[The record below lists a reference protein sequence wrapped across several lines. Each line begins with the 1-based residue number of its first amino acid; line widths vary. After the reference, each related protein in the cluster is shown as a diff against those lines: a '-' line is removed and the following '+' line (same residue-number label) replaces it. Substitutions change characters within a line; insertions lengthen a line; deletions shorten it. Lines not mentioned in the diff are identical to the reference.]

1 MQRRNLILT
10 VSSAI
15 VCAVAI
21 GAARAHHSFAA
32 EFDADQPVELTG
44 TITRMEWINP
54 HTWMHLDVAN
64 DDGTTTAWMIEGGTP
79 NTLFRRGFTMD
90 SVKAG
95 TEVQV
100 FGYRARNGANRANG
114 RDLILPDGSRLF
126 MGSPGTGAPGE
137 DSEAAP

>member
-1 MQRRNLILT
+1 VLT
-10 VSSAI
+10 LAL
-15 VCAVAI
+15 ALALGL

-95 TEVQV
+95 TEVSI

-137 DSEAAP
+137 ESEEP